1 MIFSSVSDQSMSD
14 DEFYLFRDIIHA
26 FCGMHFSLDA
36 KYLLEKRLA
45 VRVRALKLE
54 SFADYYRYLTSDPAR
69 EQELWDVMDILTVN
83 ETYFFREASQLKAF
97 GDEIIPELIEV
108 KTRRG
113 QRQLRIWC
121 AGCATGEEAYT
132 IAMLLD
138 RPELQGWSVDIV
150 ATDISRRALAL
161 AHQGIYGSS
170 SFRNLEQGMLERF
183 FHGHGAGFRVNDD
196 LRKKVSFRLHNLY
209 DTSHPPCAGELDVVF
224 CRNVIIYFDLDAKVT
239 VVAGFHRALAA
250 GGFLLLGHSESLIN
264 ISRTFTLRHFTNTMV
279 YQKPEGVSQG
289 MLV

>member
-1 MIFSSVSDQSMSD
+1 MSD
-14 DEFYLFRDIIHA
+14 VEFFLFRDIIHA

-45 VRVRALKLE
+45 VRVRDLKLE
-54 SFADYYRYLTSDPAR
+54 SFAEYFRYLTSSPAK
-69 EQELWDVMDILTVN
+69 ESELWDIMDVLTVN

-97 GDEIIPELIEV
+97 SDEILPELIDV
-108 KTRRG
+108 KSRRG

-121 AGCATGEEAYT
+121 AGCSTGEEAYT

-138 RPELQGWSVDIV
+138 RPELRGWPVEII

-161 AHQGIYGSS
+161 AQRGVYGAS
-170 SFRNLEQGMLERF
+170 SFRDLEPHYLERYF
-183 FHGHGAGFRVNDD
+183 SNHGAGFRINEK
-196 LRKKVSFRLHNLY
+196 LREKVSFRLHNLY
-209 DTSHPPCAGELDVVF
+209 DREHPGVTGKLDVVF

-239 VVAGFHRALAA
+239 VVTGFHSALAE

-264 ISRTFTLRHFTNTMV
+264 ISRQFTLRHFMNHTV
-279 YQKPEGVSQG
+279 YQKPEGVGQG
-289 MLV
+289 RSA